1 MKKIVVLL
9 VVLLG
14 CMPVTA
20 FAQKQFFFKDG
31 RFVVAQFTD
40 LHWMPGSA
48 KCAET
53 AATIRAVLAAEHPD
67 IAILSGDVVTD
78 DPAMN
83 GWKSVVDIFNEA
95 KMPFVV
101 MMGNHDAEYL
111 TRNEIYD
118 FLLKSPYYVGAK
130 GPEDIM
136 GCGNCV
142 ISIYSP
148 EKKDQVEALCA
159 NGISAGALNSSN
171 DETENAALR
180 RACMEGR
187 LKLLYISPEKLLA
200 EANYLLRD
208 MHISLF
214 AIDEAHCISQWGH
227 DFRPEYAQMGILH
240 QQFPHVPII
249 ALTATADKITR
260 EDIIRQLHLNHPRT
274 FISSFDRP
282 NLSLTVKRGYQQKE
296 KSKTILDFIA
306 RHPGESGIIYCMSRS
321 KTESVAQML
330 QKQGIRTAVYHAGLS
345 PSLRDEAQDDFIND
359 RVQVVCATIAFGM
372 GIDKSN
378 VRWVIHYNLPK
389 SIESFYQEIGRAGRD
404 GLPSDTLL
412 FYSLADL
419 ILLTKFAT
427 ESGQQ
432 NINLEKLQRM
442 QQYAES
448 DICRRR
454 ILLSYFGE
462 IADHDCGN
470 CDVCKNPPER
480 FDGTVIV
487 QKALSAIVRTDQQI
501 GTGVLVDILRGNMS
515 PEVVG
520 KGYQQLKTFAAG
532 RDVPARDWHDYL
544 LQMLQLGYFE
554 IAYNENNHLKITSA
568 GSDVLFGRAT
578 ARLVVIRREETN
590 ETKRGRKRKATVPA
604 QELPLGL
611 PNTEN
616 EALFEALRKLRK
628 RLADEEALPAYI
640 VLSDKVLH
648 LLSTSRPTNLEEF
661 GNISGIGEHKK
672 KKYGKE
678 FINLIRKYSD

>member
-1 MKKIVVLL
+1 MLQTLKTYFGYDSFRPLQEEIIRHILDGNDALVLMPTGGGKSICYQLPALLREGTAVV
-9 VVLLG
+9 V
-14 CMPVTA
+14 
-20 FAQKQFFFKDG
+20 
-31 RFVVAQFTD
+31 
-40 LHWMPGSA
+40 
-48 KCAET
+48 
-53 AATIRAVLAAEHPD
+53 
-67 IAILSGDVVTD
+67 
-78 DPAMN
+78 
-83 GWKSVVDIFNEA
+83 
-95 KMPFVV
+95 
-101 MMGNHDAEYL
+101 
-111 TRNEIYD
+111 
-118 FLLKSPYYVGAK
+118 SPL
-130 GPEDIM
+130 
-136 GCGNCV
+136 
-142 ISIYSP
+142 ISLM
-148 EKKDQVEALCA
+148 KDQVEALCA

-180 RACMEGR
+180 RACTEGR

-330 QKQGIRTAVYHAGLS
+330 QKQGIRTSVYHAGLS
-345 PSLRDEAQDDFIND
+345 PSLRDKAQDDFIND

-554 IAYNENNHLKITSA
+554 IAYNENNHLKITST

-661 GNISGIGEHKK
+661 GNISGIGEYKK

>member
-1 MKKIVVLL
+1 MLQTLKTYFGYDSFRPLQEEIIRHILDGNDALVLMPTGGGKSICYQLPALLREGTAVV
-9 VVLLG
+9 V
-14 CMPVTA
+14 
-20 FAQKQFFFKDG
+20 
-31 RFVVAQFTD
+31 
-40 LHWMPGSA
+40 
-48 KCAET
+48 
-53 AATIRAVLAAEHPD
+53 
-67 IAILSGDVVTD
+67 
-78 DPAMN
+78 
-83 GWKSVVDIFNEA
+83 
-95 KMPFVV
+95 
-101 MMGNHDAEYL
+101 
-111 TRNEIYD
+111 
-118 FLLKSPYYVGAK
+118 SPL
-130 GPEDIM
+130 
-136 GCGNCV
+136 
-142 ISIYSP
+142 ISLM
-148 EKKDQVEALCA
+148 KDQVEALCA

-180 RACMEGR
+180 RACTEGK

-227 DFRPEYAQMGILH
+227 DFRPEYTQMGILH
-240 QQFPHVPII
+240 RQFPQVPII

-260 EDIIRQLHLNHPRT
+260 EDIIRQLHLNHPRI

-282 NLSLTVKRGYQQKE
+282 NLSLTVKRGYRQKE
-296 KSKTILDFIA
+296 KSKIILDFIA

-345 PSLRDEAQDDFIND
+345 PARRDEAQDDFIND

-427 ESGQQ
+427 DSGQEG
-432 NINLEKLQRM
+432 INLEKLQRM

-462 IADHDCGN
+462 TADHDCGN

-480 FDGTVIV
+480 FDGTIIV
-487 QKALSAIVRTDQQI
+487 QKALSAIARTEQQI
-501 GTGVLVDILRGNMS
+501 STGVLVDILRGTMS
-515 PEVVG
+515 PEVVS

-532 RDVPARDWHDYL
+532 REVPARDWHDYL

-554 IAYNENNHLKITSA
+554 IAYNENNHLKITST

-590 ETKRGRKRKATVPA
+590 ETKQGRKRKVPLPGK
-604 QELPLGL
+604 ELPLGL
-611 PNTEN
+611 PDTEN

-648 LLSTSRPTNLEEF
+648 LLSTSRPATIEEF
-661 GNISGIGEHKK
+661 GNISGIGEYKK

-678 FINLIRKYSD
+678 FVALIRKFSD

>member
-1 MKKIVVLL
+1 MLQTLKTYFGYDSFRPLQEEIIRHILDGNDALVLMPTGGGKSICYQLPALLREGPAVV
-9 VVLLG
+9 V
-14 CMPVTA
+14 
-20 FAQKQFFFKDG
+20 
-31 RFVVAQFTD
+31 
-40 LHWMPGSA
+40 
-48 KCAET
+48 
-53 AATIRAVLAAEHPD
+53 
-67 IAILSGDVVTD
+67 
-78 DPAMN
+78 
-83 GWKSVVDIFNEA
+83 
-95 KMPFVV
+95 
-101 MMGNHDAEYL
+101 
-111 TRNEIYD
+111 
-118 FLLKSPYYVGAK
+118 SPL
-130 GPEDIM
+130 
-136 GCGNCV
+136 
-142 ISIYSP
+142 ISLM
-148 EKKDQVEALCA
+148 KDQVEALCA

-515 PEVVG
+515 SEVVG

>member
-1 MKKIVVLL
+1 MLQTLKTYFGYDSFRPLQEEIIRHILDGNDALVLMPTGGGKSICYQLPALLREGTAVV
-9 VVLLG
+9 V
-14 CMPVTA
+14 
-20 FAQKQFFFKDG
+20 
-31 RFVVAQFTD
+31 
-40 LHWMPGSA
+40 
-48 KCAET
+48 
-53 AATIRAVLAAEHPD
+53 
-67 IAILSGDVVTD
+67 
-78 DPAMN
+78 
-83 GWKSVVDIFNEA
+83 
-95 KMPFVV
+95 
-101 MMGNHDAEYL
+101 
-111 TRNEIYD
+111 
-118 FLLKSPYYVGAK
+118 SPL
-130 GPEDIM
+130 
-136 GCGNCV
+136 
-142 ISIYSP
+142 ISLM
-148 EKKDQVEALCA
+148 KDQVEALCA

-501 GTGVLVDILRGNMS
+501 GTSVLVDILRGNMS

-661 GNISGIGEHKK
+661 GNISGIGEYKK

-678 FINLIRKYSD
+678 FINLIRKYSE

>member
-1 MKKIVVLL
+1 MLQTLKTYFGYDSFRPLQEEIIRHILDGNDALVLMPTGGGKSICYQLPALLREGTAIVV
-9 VVLLG
+9 
-14 CMPVTA
+14 
-20 FAQKQFFFKDG
+20 
-31 RFVVAQFTD
+31 
-40 LHWMPGSA
+40 
-48 KCAET
+48 
-53 AATIRAVLAAEHPD
+53 
-67 IAILSGDVVTD
+67 
-78 DPAMN
+78 
-83 GWKSVVDIFNEA
+83 
-95 KMPFVV
+95 
-101 MMGNHDAEYL
+101 
-111 TRNEIYD
+111 
-118 FLLKSPYYVGAK
+118 SPL
-130 GPEDIM
+130 
-136 GCGNCV
+136 
-142 ISIYSP
+142 ISLM
-148 EKKDQVEALCA
+148 KDQVEALCA

-187 LKLLYISPEKLLA
+187 LKLLYISPEKLLT

-240 QQFPHVPII
+240 QLFPHVPVI

-260 EDIIRQLHLNHPRT
+260 EDIIKQLHLNHPRI

-296 KSKTILDFIA
+296 KSKAILDFIA

-345 PSLRDEAQDDFIND
+345 PARRDEAQDDFIND

-389 SIESFYQEIGRAGRD
+389 SIESFYQEVGRAGRD

-427 ESGQQ
+427 DSGQQ
-432 NINLEKLQRM
+432 SINLEKLQRM

-462 IADHDCGN
+462 TADHDCGN

-487 QKALSAIVRTDQQI
+487 QKALSAIARTEQQI

-515 PEVVG
+515 AEVVG

-532 RDVPARDWHDYL
+532 REIPARDWHDYL

-554 IAYNENNHLKITSA
+554 IAYNDNNHLKITSA

-578 ARLVVIRREETN
+578 ARLVVIRREEAN
-590 ETKRGRKRKATVPA
+590 ETKRGRKRKTPA
-604 QELPLGL
+604 PDKELPLGL

-616 EALFEALRKLRK
+616 EALFEALRELRK

-648 LLSTSRPTNLEEF
+648 LLSTSRPTTIEEF
-661 GNISGIGEHKK
+661 GNISGIGEYKK

-678 FINLIRKYSD
+678 FVGLIRKFCDS